1 MELESGVRVS
11 RGPRLGW
18 MDDERKDQDRS
29 QPGWEVGRT
38 GRYIIRLFEGKAD
51 IEIEEWEKKENQGD

>member
-1 MELESGVRVS
+1 
-11 RGPRLGW
+11 